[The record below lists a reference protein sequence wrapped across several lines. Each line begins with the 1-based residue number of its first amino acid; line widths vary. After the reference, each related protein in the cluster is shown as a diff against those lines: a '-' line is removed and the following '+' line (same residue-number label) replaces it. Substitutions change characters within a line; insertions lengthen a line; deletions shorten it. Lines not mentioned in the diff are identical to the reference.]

1 VNVNGRDVVSGND
14 LITTKWLCEEWGA
27 RRFPQWV
34 SHDSV
39 EIRQGDK
46 ILMRYWCPNDDHPE
60 WKTEVEWYWYDKH
73 VSRDRLSDYI
83 VPVTCHQF
91 EIIANYLGL
100 VKPIKGEG
108 TVGQ

>member
-1 VNVNGRDVVSGND
+1 VSGND

-73 VSRDRLSDYI
+73 VSRDRLPDYI

-91 EIIANYLGL
+91 DIIANYLGL
-100 VKPIKGEG
+100 VKSQPPPAANNNQEE
-108 TVGQ
+108 T